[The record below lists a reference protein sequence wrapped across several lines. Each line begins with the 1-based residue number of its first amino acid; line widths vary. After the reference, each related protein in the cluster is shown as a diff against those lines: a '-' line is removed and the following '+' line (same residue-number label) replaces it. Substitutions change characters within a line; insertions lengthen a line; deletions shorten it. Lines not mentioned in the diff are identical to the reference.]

1 MKMLE
6 INGKAVKPAE
16 LDFNAMCDMEDMGV
30 SIFEADNK
38 GLSSLRAYLAIS
50 EGISSKEAGIEIG
63 AHLASGGNLDALATA
78 FSDAVKES
86 TFFQTAPKDAEE
98 KTPKKKA

>member
-6 INGKAVKPAE
+6 INGKAIKPAE

-50 EGISSKEAGIEIG
+50 AGISSKEAGIEIG
-63 AHLASGGNLDALATA
+63 SHLANGGNLDALANA

-86 TFFQTAPKDAEE
+86 TFFQTAQTNAEE

>member
-1 MKMLE
+1 MKKLE

-16 LDFNAMCDMEDMGV
+16 LDFNAMCDMEDMGI

-50 EGISSKEAGIEIG
+50 EGITKEEAGVEIG
-63 AHLASGGNLDALATA
+63 AHLANGGNLDELAEA
-78 FSDAVKES
+78 FSNAVKES
-86 TFFQTAPKDAEE
+86 TFFQKAPKNAKE
-98 KTPKKKA
+98 A